1 MTHAFSFPPPSL
13 SRLAAVARAAAS
25 FEPRSS
31 VARSWRTSQR
41 SMIDPASTMLPPL
54 SPLALLAVTVPPTVA
69 VSDQPSVVDTDIRCL
84 SPHVKDTTRLIA
96 GVCRQVQREVR

>member
-1 MTHAFSFPPPSL
+1 MTHAFSFPTPSL

-54 SPLALLAVTVPPTVA
+54 SPLLAVTVPPTVA